1 LLPFLVLIDYFFSM
15 KKTTVFYRSSSLIIS
30 LCFLLFFPLVAQGQ
44 QNQRT
49 QGISRQVIEPSV
61 QSELHSFD
69 LVRMVENLDRP
80 WAVGFLPDGTY
91 LITERPGR
99 LVLVSGTGRTIVQ
112 NTPEVAAVG
121 QGGML
126 DLLIDPNFSENQR
139 IFFTFAQGT
148 GNRLGLSVASAQLD
162 VQEHPRLRNLQI
174 LWQTPSSALSGGGQH
189 FGSRLVLD
197 NDGYLYV
204 TMGDR
209 GTMERSQNPADPAGS
224 ILRLQTNGVIPTT
237 NPFVNRTSV
246 NARGQSIQ
254 PLPEVFAYGTRNA
267 QGMAI
272 DWQGKIWFH
281 EHGPRGGD
289 ELNLVSPGVNY
300 GWPAVTHGVNYSGT
314 SISSLTSMDGVED
327 PLVVWTP
334 SIAPS
339 GFTFYS
345 GSRFN
350 RWNSSAFLGA
360 LAGQH
365 LRRLEFNQGKVV
377 AQEVLFQNTLG
388 RIRDVRV
395 GSQGFLYILT
405 DGPNGMLYRLE

>member
-1 LLPFLVLIDYFFSM
+1 M
-15 KKTTVFYRSSSLIIS
+15 KNKTVFYRSSSLILF
-30 LCFLLFFPLVAQGQ
+30 LCFLLFFPLGAQGQ

-49 QGISRQVIEPSV
+49 QGISRQVIESSV
-61 QSELHSFD
+61 QSERHSFS

-99 LVLVSGTGRTIVQ
+99 LVLVNATGRSIVQ

-126 DLLIDPNFSENQR
+126 DLLIDPHFSQNQR

-148 GNRLGLSVASAQLD
+148 GNRLGLTVASAQLI
-162 VQEHPRLRNLQI
+162 VQGQPSLRNLQI

-189 FGSRLVLD
+189 FGSRIVLD
-197 NDGYLYV
+197 SDGYLYV

-209 GTMERSQNPADPAGS
+209 GTMERSQNPADPAGT
-224 ILRLQTNGVIPTT
+224 ILRFQTNGTIPTT
-237 NPFVNRTSV
+237 NPFVNRSTV
-246 NARGQSIQ
+246 NARGQSIS
-254 PLPEVFAYGTRNA
+254 PLPEVFAYGTRNS

-272 DWQGKIWFH
+272 DWQGNIWFH

-289 ELNLVSPGVNY
+289 ELNLVVSGVNY

-314 SISSLTSMDGVED
+314 RISALTSMDGVED
-327 PLVVWTP
+327 PHVVWTP

-345 GSRFN
+345 GSRFPG
-350 RWNSSAFLGA
+350 WNSSAFLGA

-365 LRRLEFNQGKVV
+365 LRRLEFQQGRVV
-377 AQEVLFQNTLG
+377 GQEVLFQNTLG

-395 GSQGFLYILT
+395 SDQGFLYILT
-405 DGPNGMLYRLE
+405 DGPNGRLYRLE